1 MNCISLIYGHVIY
14 GFPVAVVV
22 GAIIAFESE
31 VTSLYPTKYFIKKS
45 NENFIKRKILGFRL
59 G

>member
-1 MNCISLIYGHVIY
+1 MNCISLIYRHVIY

-22 GAIIAFESE
+22 GATIAFESE
-31 VTSLYPTKYFIKKS
+31 VTTLCPIIHFIKIQGK
-45 NENFIKRKILGFRL
+45 FIKSKILGFRL